1 MGGLRLAVRGYDFW
15 APVAEETVTRHRLP
29 EACIPMEDQ
38 EIAAEIQRR
47 GLEIVYLSELAAALG
62 FAVDEGW
69 TEEIFAA
76 IERATLEQRRSA
88 ALRTISLSK
97 K

>member
-1 MGGLRLAVRGYDFW
+1 
-15 APVAEETVTRHRLP
+15 
-29 EACIPMEDQ
+29 MEDR

-76 IERATLEQRRSA
+76 IDRASPEQRRSA
-88 ALRTISLSK
+88 ALRTLQLSLE
-97 K
+97 